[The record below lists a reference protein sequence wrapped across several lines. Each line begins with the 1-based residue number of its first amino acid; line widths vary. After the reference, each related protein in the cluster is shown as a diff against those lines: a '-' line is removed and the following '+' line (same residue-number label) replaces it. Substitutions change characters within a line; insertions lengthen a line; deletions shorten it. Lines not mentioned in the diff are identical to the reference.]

1 MFSPA
6 VDGKHPVL
14 LLVSKDLSHV
24 PTESQREAI
33 LVWAIS
39 EDRSPESL

>member
-14 LLVSKDLSHV
+14 LLVSKHLYHI
-24 PTESQREAI
+24 PTEAQREAI
-33 LVWAIS
+33 FVWAIS